1 MILETT
7 FDLKFIGVLAIVLS
21 LITGHKNYISMHLKK
36 CISPRIE
43 RGENPTFLFNIM
55 RSHLA
60 FFKMLSLKKNNK
72 KKNFFRHNTKEKHVV
87 NHFYFFPKIS
97 TEKQPSLRFGFL

>member
-55 RSHLA
+55 RSHFA
-60 FFKMLSLKKNNK
+60 FFKMLSLKKK
-72 KKNFFRHNTKEKHVV
+72 IIIKRIFLDTIRKKNM
-87 NHFYFFPKIS
+87 
-97 TEKQPSLRFGFL
+97 

>member
-55 RSHLA
+55 RSHFA
-60 FFKMLSLKKNNK
+60 FFKMLSLKKK
-72 KKNFFRHNTKEKHVV
+72 FFLKNFFRHNTKEKHVV